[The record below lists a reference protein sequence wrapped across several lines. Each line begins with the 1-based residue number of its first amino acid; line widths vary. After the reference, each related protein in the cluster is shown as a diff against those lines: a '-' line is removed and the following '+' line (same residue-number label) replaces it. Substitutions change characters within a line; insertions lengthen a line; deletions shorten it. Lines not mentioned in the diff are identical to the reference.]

1 MSDFRHTPVT
11 FTREEARRIREQLDT
26 HDAGVS
32 CPRCDAALEIQG
44 PIAGGGTMGPMFQ
57 VRCAPCNRSAIIT
70 ETRGTRRS
78 AE

>member
-44 PIAGGGTMGPMFQ
+44 PMFQ
-57 VRCAPCNRSAIIT
+57 VRCSPCNRSAIIT
-70 ETRGTRRS
+70 ETPGTRRS